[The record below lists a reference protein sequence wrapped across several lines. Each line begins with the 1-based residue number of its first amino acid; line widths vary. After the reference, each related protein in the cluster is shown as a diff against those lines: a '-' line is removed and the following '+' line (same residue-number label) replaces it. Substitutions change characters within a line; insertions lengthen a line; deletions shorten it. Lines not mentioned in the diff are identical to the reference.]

1 MIKSLMLLTII
12 IAASANLATVKDVLK
27 SGMAKKPKMV
37 SDKILKGDGT
47 LIFDQTDVLGLFI
60 LDPN

>member
-27 SGMAKKPKMV
+27 SGMANKPKMV
-37 SDKILKGDGT
+37 SDKMLKGDGT
-47 LIFDQTDVLGLFI
+47 LIFD
-60 LDPN
+60 